1 MVTPAAIAQ
10 QLAKRP
16 QRVII
21 ISVAVA
27 LMTTWLGL
35 FVAFYEPYPVSF
47 FITSII
53 FVFYLLARLGNRI
66 MKSKGAYRG
75 NL

>member
-1 MVTPAAIAQ
+1 MM
-10 QLAKRP
+10 
-16 QRVII
+16 

-47 FITSII
+47 FITSIV
-53 FVFYLLARLGNRI
+53 FVFYLLARLSNRI
-66 MKSKGAYRG
+66 MKSRSAYGAISEA
-75 NL
+75 